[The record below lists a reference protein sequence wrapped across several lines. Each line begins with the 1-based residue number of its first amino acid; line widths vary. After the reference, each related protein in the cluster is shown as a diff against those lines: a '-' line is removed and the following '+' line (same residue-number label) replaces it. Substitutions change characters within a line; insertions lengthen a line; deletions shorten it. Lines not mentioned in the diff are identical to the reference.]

1 MNGYKLSNSYLFNN
15 IDSYSTSGTRMT
27 ARRYLTMMFYNYAV
41 YKKMAN
47 IKYERRVAQVNNM
60 NIVEDDDDDFEEE
73 LKEISKL
80 TDYWTDTILDTA
92 AMEAV
97 QRVFDNL
104 NQVTIVHKIY
114 QDEVFKSSENDI
126 IAALESFENE
136 DWYDNEPLKQEIRV
150 IYNNGMPCVRD
161 EDQYRFGF

>member
-1 MNGYKLSNSYLFNN
+1 
-15 IDSYSTSGTRMT
+15 
-27 ARRYLTMMFYNYAV
+27 
-41 YKKMAN
+41 MAN

-60 NIVEDDDDDFEEE
+60 NIVEDDDEDFEEE

-92 AMEAV
+92 NMEAI
-97 QRVFDNL
+97 QGVFDNL

-136 DWYDNEPLKQEIRV
+136 GWYDNEPLKQEMRV

>member
-1 MNGYKLSNSYLFNN
+1 MLY
-15 IDSYSTSGTRMT
+15 T
-27 ARRYLTMMFYNYAV
+27 
-41 YKKMAN
+41 KKNAN

-92 AMEAV
+92 TMEAV
-97 QRVFDNL
+97 QRVFNNL

-126 IAALESFENE
+126 MAALESFENE
-136 DWYDNEPLKQEIRV
+136 DWYDNEPLKQEMCV
-150 IYNNGMPCVRD
+150 IYNNDMPCVRD

>member
-1 MNGYKLSNSYLFNN
+1 
-15 IDSYSTSGTRMT
+15 
-27 ARRYLTMMFYNYAV
+27 
-41 YKKMAN
+41 MAN

-92 AMEAV
+92 NMEAV

-136 DWYDNEPLKQEIRV
+136 DWYDNEPLKQEMRV